1 MAFPNVALR
10 SVSRISG
17 LWDQLTRFGEG
28 IICQS
33 GGKGG
38 KKVLSYEMFSL
49 WPEWFKMPN
58 GCIFVTVHFI
68 AT

>member
-1 MAFPNVALR
+1 MGPANKVR
-10 SVSRISG
+10 
-17 LWDQLTRFGEG
+17 
-28 IICQS
+28 
-33 GGKGG
+33 GGDNLSKWREGG